1 MPLTTSRKA
10 SKQRKTAAHAPDH
23 RARKLVASHLDGDLI
38 VKYNR
43 RSLPVVLGDTVRV
56 MRGSYRGHTDKIIEV
71 DIKHRRVMVEGVTL
85 LQADGTKVPRPLDAS
100 AVMITKLNLA
110 DSRRR
115 EKLLASVSEA
125 EKAKAREDLE
135 KEGEESAKEME
146 ELRKREEEERE
157 KRRQEREAEEAGAMP
172 APSAPEK
179 PMETAEIEA
188 EPEGE
193 DEEAGEKAGEKEGAA
208 DTDKDQKE
216 AGEESASETASE
228 ESTEEESSDE
238 EPPKGGGA

>member
-23 RARKLVASHLDGDLI
+23 RARKLVSSHLDGDLI

-56 MRGSYRGHTDKIIEV
+56 MRGSYRGHTDKVVEV
-71 DIKHRRVMVEGVTL
+71 DIKHRRVMVEGVTH

-110 DSRRR
+110 DTRRR
-115 EKLLASVSEA
+115 EKLLASVSDT
-125 EKAKAREDLE
+125 EKAKAREELE
-135 KEGEESAKEME
+135 KQGEESAKEME

-157 KRRQEREAEEAGAMP
+157 KRRQEREAEEAGGMP
-172 APSAPEK
+172 APAAPERS
-179 PMETAEIEA
+179 METAEIEA
-188 EPEGE
+188 EPEE
-193 DEEAGEKAGEKEGAA
+193 DETSEEDESSEEDAKEGADA
-208 DTDKDQKE
+208 EKSGDGE
-216 AGEESASETASE
+216 ASGTASDEKSEEESA
-228 ESTEEESSDE
+228 DE

>member
-23 RARKLVASHLDGDLI
+23 RARKLVSSHLDGDLI

-56 MRGSYRGHTDKIIEV
+56 MRGSYRGHTDKVIDV
-71 DIKHRRVMVEGVTL
+71 DIKHRRIMVEGVTL

-100 AVMITKLNLA
+100 AVVINKLNLA

-125 EKAKAREDLE
+125 EKTKAREDLE

-157 KRRQEREAEEAGAMP
+157 KRRQEREAEETGGVP
-172 APSAPEK
+172 APAAPER

-188 EPEGE
+188 EPEPEGE
-193 DEEAGEKAGEKEGAA
+193 PEGEAEGRPEGEGETEERQEKPDEGEPSEEASEKSSGE
-208 DTDKDQKE
+208 
-216 AGEESASETASE
+216 SP
-228 ESTEEESSDE
+228 DE